1 MSEAPPA
8 RQSPAQSLLYRSE
21 THDSLTEY
29 SNQVGHDL
37 YLNPW
42 WGLRTVAPGSASNLY
57 QAMTNLMGVPDL
69 WFNGNFHELLWGPRD
84 LPRLWRPA
92 FNCNLSANGPIYRHY
107 WLPWRAA
114 TMSLENDD
122 RPDSGRQV
130 YLPRGC
136 GVQDSGVDTD
146 DVSYYAGYYRSIL
159 NEIRQY
165 AIDGV
170 SGAAIRTM
178 TTRMRPRPEQ
188 TIIPFSSISP
198 TAYIEPPPGDP
209 GPQGPEGSVGV
220 STTGQGSHIGTPYI
234 NRNGDAFVRE
244 YLGMPN
250 RDGGAASREYVDRLR
265 QYNEQAILHSMG
277 IDPAQEIREMV
288 AEQDSMAAAADQ
300 IVNDFTRA
308 RMREDSWVP
317 PIMPPA
323 ALPDAVADADA
334 NPAPPVES
342 NDSLGDA
349 GATLT
354 DVLRHYQQSNPL
366 NHRVSLLFDEAHD
379 LTPEIVAAVLND
391 LLPGGVTK
399 LAAELKPT
407 LSEELRRRP
416 VRKVTKLIPVS
427 SKPLLQS

>member
-198 TAYIEPPPGDP
+198 TAYIRGFHPRHGISI
-209 GPQGPEGSVGV
+209 GPALANTAHMSRVAFEDVRRFGQSNVGV
-220 STTGQGSHIGTPYI
+220 TPNMLRTNFESGS
-234 NRNGDAFVRE
+234 E
-244 YLGMPN
+244 
-250 RDGGAASREYVDRLR
+250 DRLR